1 MYGRGCLGRGLP
13 HWGGRG
19 AVGSAGGPPFASWG
33 RVGDGFCIGV
43 WKSWFWNIY
52 LSGDPPVPAVCW
64 VEKSPSPPE
73 QPSPPNLGV
82 LVGSGLPS
90 LVSWV
95 LGAPCHGW
103 ICRGWAGLGLAL
115 LHPPVGLVGFTHG

>member
-52 LSGDPPVPAVCW
+52 LSGDPPHAC
-64 VEKSPSPPE
+64 S
-73 QPSPPNLGV
+73 
-82 LVGSGLPS
+82 
-90 LVSWV
+90 V
-95 LGAPCHGW
+95 LGRKIPKPTRAAQSPKF
-103 ICRGWAGLGLAL
+103 RGAGGLWAALPGLL
-115 LHPPVGLVGFTHG
+115 GFGGTLSWLDL